1 MYNTYCIMNIKIQ
14 LLLFITISRA
24 VAFIAYDCTG
34 PHINITSF
42 NSLRVDY
49 CDPPPPTNSIEI
61 QRIKL
66 LQKAAIFNIGYKSCM
81 ITIDYIVMKC
91 SMFDDAQM
99 VEGGFFT
106 EVQTIGSVR
115 CAEMHQKLIYQSPM
129 GRVFVLKNNDTTM
142 ASYTV
147 VGSLDREGSCEGSGY
162 TTDRGSWTN
171 VVVQAKMTIKL
182 SDGIAMA
189 NNKDNI
195 LIMPTGTRFKLTSA
209 YGIDSYKGE
218 VIWNNN
224 EYDCDT
230 HEFNVLYDGPAS
242 LIVSKPQNEHSDE
255 SHTYLVETE
264 KIVFA
269 LKKIKKAFAC
279 EIPVIQTE
287 HTQLYILVDPIFMN
301 HFSFNTL
308 SPYNIDLMAYV
319 NTKFVY
325 IENFLRSTVT
335 SLYTDILMKQCD
347 LERNILKQKLS
358 MASHSLSEFAY
369 NMGEGPGYSAMTGGE
384 VIYLFRCTPVVVEV
398 ERQNTCYNELPV
410 RYNNKTYFMGPKT
423 HVLQQYG
430 TEIDCNELLP
440 SAYEQGDSW
449 LGMAPT
455 IREIKIPQTLK
466 PGTKWT
472 WMYKSPVNLISA
484 GLYDQNSMNALQQH
498 LMFPINANA
507 AQNNLARQT
516 MGYETVDN
524 EKRIKFFIGQ
534 DTITKIVDEQFKK
547 MWGFFTGFGNV
558 VSGCLGLIFIWKILL
573 SCFNA
578 GLNISILYQTFG
590 WSVKLVA
597 GIFSSLTH
605 YIMHKAHKNK
615 YTRININGPN
625 NELTM
630 YPDLKNIPV

>member
-1 MYNTYCIMNIKIQ
+1 MYNTYCIMNIKMQ
-14 LLLFITISRA
+14 VLLFITISQA
-24 VAFIAYDCTG
+24 VAFIAYDCTA

-49 CDPPPPTNSIEI
+49 CDPPPPTNSIEV

-66 LQKAAIFNIGYKSCM
+66 LQKAAVFNIGYKSCM

-106 EVQTIGSVR
+106 EVQTLGSVR
-115 CAEMHQKLIYQSPM
+115 CAEMHQKLIYQSPT

-162 TTDRGSWTN
+162 TTDKGSWTN
-171 VVVQAKMTIKL
+171 VVVQAKLTIKL

-189 NNKDNI
+189 NNKENI
-195 LIMPTGTRFKLTSA
+195 LIMPTGTRFKLNYA

-230 HEFNVLYDGPAS
+230 HEFDVLYDGPAS

-269 LKKIKKAFAC
+269 LKKIKKTFAC

-287 HTQLYILVDPIFMN
+287 HTQL
-301 HFSFNTL
+301 
-308 SPYNIDLMAYV
+308 
-319 NTKFVY
+319 Y

-369 NMGEGPGYSAMTGGE
+369 EMGGGPGYSAMTGGE
-384 VIYLFRCTPVVVEV
+384 VIYLFRCTPVDVEV

-440 SAYEQGDSW
+440 SAYEHGGLW

-455 IREIKIPQTLK
+455 SREIKIPQTLK

-472 WMYKSPVNLISA
+472 WIYKSPVNLMSS
-484 GLYDQNSMNALQQH
+484 GLYDQDSMNALQQH

-516 MGYETVDN
+516 MGYETLDN
-524 EKRIKFFIGQ
+524 EKRIKFFIGG

-558 VSGCLGLIFIWKILL
+558 VSGFLGLIFIWKILL

-605 YIMHKAHKNK
+605 YIMHKSHENK
-615 YTRININGPN
+615 YTQINVDKPN
-625 NELTM
+625 NDLIM
-630 YPDLKNIPV
+630 YPDLKYVPV